1 MNQLQPSQEKVVRIQ
16 DENEE
21 GLLPLLNMGDKKF
34 LIAGVDEVGKGCL
47 FGPVYAAAV
56 ILSKENET
64 KLLSQGLKDSKKLS
78 HRQRNILVPLIK
90 TNSIA
95 WTIGQASAREIDAV
109 GIRNATEK
117 AMLRALEKFSS
128 PPDLILVDGTL
139 PIRVWPGKQKTQVRG
154 ESHFASIAAA
164 SVLAKEARDELI
176 KRLARKYN
184 CYGLEKNKGYGT
196 EIHRTNLIKE
206 GATKLHRKSFIS
218 RLEID

>member
-1 MNQLQPSQEKVVRIQ
+1 MNYLPPSHKKLMRIQ
-16 DENEE
+16 DEKEE

-34 LIAGVDEVGKGCL
+34 LIAGIDEVGKGSL

-139 PIRVWPGKQKTQVRG
+139 PIRFWPGKQKTQVRG

>member
-1 MNQLQPSQEKVVRIQ
+1 
-16 DENEE
+16 
-21 GLLPLLNMGDKKF
+21 MGDKKF

-128 PPDLILVDGTL
+128 PPDLILVDGIL
-139 PIRVWPGKQKTQVRG
+139 PIRFWPGKQKTQVRG

-164 SVLAKEARDELI
+164 SVLAKEARDQLI
-176 KRLARKYN
+176 KRLASKYN

-196 EIHRTNLIKE
+196 EIHRTNLIKA

>member
-1 MNQLQPSQEKVVRIQ
+1 MRIQ

-128 PPDLILVDGTL
+128 PPDLILVDGIL
-139 PIRVWPGKQKTQVRG
+139 PIRFWPGKQKTQVRG

-164 SVLAKEARDELI
+164 SVLAKESRDELI

>member
-1 MNQLQPSQEKVVRIQ
+1 MKDIKS
-16 DENEE
+16 
-21 GLLPLLNMGDKKF
+21 

-47 FGPVYAAAV
+47 FGPVFAAAV
-56 ILSKENET
+56 ILSKENEIE
-64 KLLSQGLKDSKKLS
+64 LLNQGLKDSKKLS
-78 HRQRNILVPLIK
+78 HRQRNNLVPLIK

-95 WTIGQASAREIDAV
+95 WTIGQASAREIDV
-109 GIRNATEK
+109 IGIRDATEK

-128 PPDLILVDGTL
+128 PPDLILVDGIL
-139 PIRVWPGKQKTQVRG
+139 PIRLWPGKQKTQVRG
-154 ESHFASIAAA
+154 ESHFPSIAAA
-164 SVLAKEARDELI
+164 SVLAKETRDELI

-218 RLEID
+218 RLEIN

>member
-1 MNQLQPSQEKVVRIQ
+1 MRIQ

-21 GLLPLLNMGDKKF
+21 GRLPLLNMGYKKF
-34 LIAGVDEVGKGCL
+34 IIAGVDEVGKGCL

-95 WTIGQASAREIDAV
+95 WTIGQASAREIDV
-109 GIRNATEK
+109 IGIRDATEK

-139 PIRVWPGKQKTQVRG
+139 PIRFWPGKQKTQVRG

>member
-1 MNQLQPSQEKVVRIQ
+1 MEDIKS
-16 DENEE
+16 
-21 GLLPLLNMGDKKF
+21 

-47 FGPVYAAAV
+47 FGPVFAAAV
-56 ILSKENET
+56 ILSKENEIE
-64 KLLSQGLKDSKKLS
+64 LLNQGLKDSKKLS
-78 HRQRNILVPLIK
+78 HRQRHNLVPLIK

-95 WTIGQASAREIDAV
+95 WTIGQASAREIDV
-109 GIRNATEK
+109 IGIRDATEK

-128 PPDLILVDGTL
+128 PPDLILVDGIL
-139 PIRVWPGKQKTQVRG
+139 PIRLWPGKQKTQVRG

-164 SVLAKEARDELI
+164 SVLAKETRDELI
-176 KRLARKYN
+176 QRLARKYN

-218 RLEID
+218 RLEIN

>member
-1 MNQLQPSQEKVVRIQ
+1 MRIQ

-95 WTIGQASAREIDAV
+95 WTIGQASAREIDV
-109 GIRNATEK
+109 FGIRNATEK

-139 PIRVWPGKQKTQVRG
+139 PIRFWPGKQKTQVRG

>member
-1 MNQLQPSQEKVVRIQ
+1 MEA
-16 DENEE
+16 
-21 GLLPLLNMGDKKF
+21 KKSM
-34 LIAGVDEVGKGCL
+34 IAGVDEVGKGCL

-128 PPDLILVDGTL
+128 PPDLILVDGIL
-139 PIRVWPGKQKTQVRG
+139 PIRFWLGKQKTQVRG

-196 EIHRTNLIKE
+196 EIHRTNLIKA

>member
-1 MNQLQPSQEKVVRIQ
+1 MNQLQPSQQKLVRIQ

-34 LIAGVDEVGKGCL
+34 LVAGVDEVGKGCL

-117 AMLRALEKFSS
+117 AMLRALDKFSS
-128 PPDLILVDGTL
+128 PPDLILVDGIL
-139 PIRVWPGKQKTQVRG
+139 PIRFWPGKQKTQVRG

-196 EIHRTNLIKE
+196 EIHRTNLIKA

>member
-1 MNQLQPSQEKVVRIQ
+1 MRIQ

-95 WTIGQASAREIDAV
+95 WTIGQASAREIDVV

-128 PPDLILVDGTL
+128 PPDLILVDGIL
-139 PIRVWPGKQKTQVRG
+139 PIRLWPGKQKTQVRG